1 MYKYYFVQR
10 DAWQESH
17 TGCNKAAKTN
27 QNKPIKK
34 RGAFSH
40 SLFCLRR
47 SVLICSN

>member
-34 RGAFSH
+34 KGGLL
-40 SLFCLRR
+40 SLPFL
-47 SVLICSN
+47 SPP